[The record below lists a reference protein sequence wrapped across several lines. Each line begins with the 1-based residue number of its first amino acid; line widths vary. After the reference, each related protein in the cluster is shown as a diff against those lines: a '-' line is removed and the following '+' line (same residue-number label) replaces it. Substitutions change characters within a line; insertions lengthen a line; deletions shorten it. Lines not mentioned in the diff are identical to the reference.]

1 MELVNKVILDSMVR
15 LVREVPWGPSREQ
28 LLSMSAEFES
38 DGRFE
43 RGWGMIEGDLQC
55 VSKVE
60 AGDIADL
67 WATEFTSPIQ
77 TTAWTETRS
86 SRLRNSPSVGIVEPR
101 SRHAKTTN

>member
-67 WATEFTSPIQ
+67 WATEFKSHTDDGLDRDEII
-77 TTAWTETRS
+77 TLE
-86 SRLRNSPSVGIVEPR
+86 EF
-101 SRHAKTTN
+101 AKRRDCGAAVPTP